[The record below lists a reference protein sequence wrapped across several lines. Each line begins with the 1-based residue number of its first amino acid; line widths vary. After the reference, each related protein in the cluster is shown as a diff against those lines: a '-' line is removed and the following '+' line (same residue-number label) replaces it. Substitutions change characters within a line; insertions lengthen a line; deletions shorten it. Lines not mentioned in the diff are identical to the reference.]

1 MKSSLSVSRDLS
13 TALTPVWPCPC
24 VVLRH
29 HTSNQTFPR
38 ICRDAE
44 QPALT
49 HHSAGQRVKA
59 KEGPS
64 NGKGIATE
72 ESAPGAHR

>member
-1 MKSSLSVSRDLS
+1 MKSSLSVSRDPS

-29 HTSNQTFPR
+29 HICNQTFPR
-38 ICRDAE
+38 ICGDAQE
-44 QPALT
+44 PAHT
-49 HHSAGQRVKA
+49 HHSGVKA

-72 ESAPGAHR
+72 ESAP